1 MTLQIKRLIIS
12 FKDDVVGTLYYKSIY
27 LFWIQNAI
35 HGHLTQKKKVE
46 KLIALFIFNV
56 LF

>member
-12 FKDDVVGTLYYKSIY
+12 FKDDVVGTLYYKSIH